1 MKTIKLKYAFGS
13 IIMGIITI
21 LIACNPEKYHW
32 SLSIVF
38 GFFFVLSM
46 LVLATDRKIIK

>member
-1 MKTIKLKYAFGS
+1 MKTIKLKYLFGS

-32 SLSIVF
+32 SLSIIF
-38 GFFFVLSM
+38 GVLFILSM
-46 LVLATDRKIIK
+46 LALATDRKIIK